1 MRLDK
6 WRIYDHPRVNWQPH
20 KGQLVVAENNCR
32 HKVVSAGR
40 RWGKALDINT
50 PILTVNGWRTM
61 ESIKVGDYVYSW
73 NGQPVEVIAVSE
85 IINERPCYQI
95 DFNGAESIVCDEQ
108 HLWYSENKSH
118 RRALSDNK
126 RRKHSFVE
134 CIRTTKEM
142 LEQGLRKG
150 KDYNFT
156 IPHTKTL
163 DFQQDLKL
171 SVSPYTLGVWL
182 GDGTSS
188 AAQVT
193 LNEFDSK
200 DIVDRIESEGFT
212 VTKQS
217 SELSWGILGL
227 RVLLRDELK
236 VLDNK
241 HVPKEYLFS
250 SYRDRLSLLQGL
262 MDTDGWVEDT
272 GAIRFSNMNRNV
284 AHSVWHLIVTLGGR
298 VQLSRKKAELNGKNY
313 GMTYELHIVADFPVF
328 SCKRKLN
335 KQFQK
340 TRRGLNNR
348 SVKAITRVESRPV
361 RCITVANEDGMFC
374 AGRDL
379 VPTHNSY
386 MGGVDKL
393 LPEVFITKPIA
404 STLLSEGKK
413 RIFWIVGPNFS
424 DSEKEFR
431 VIWNYIKKLE
441 IPMCKPSYNSPETGD
456 MIITLWDGAMQ
467 IVAKSAQNPERLVGE
482 GLSGVILSE
491 AAKLK
496 ESIWYKYIRPTLAD
510 FQGWSFSSSTPEGKN
525 WFYRLWQDGQDPN
538 NPDWASWR
546 MPAWINNYVYR
557 VPTKE
562 SDVMKLVDA
571 KRHSGTSV
579 YKLANDMNITI
590 DPEILASINELT
602 PEAFLQEIAAD
613 FCADEETEIL
623 TQRGWLRYNEV
634 QAGDQTL
641 GIKMD
646 GTVEWT
652 DIQKVNVFPER
663 HRKMV
668 KMVQRAHDSLTTLD
682 HRWLVEKVDL
692 NGTYGNKCE
701 VLGRQI
707 VTSEN
712 LGKSNER
719 VVCARPVTN
728 LPVTQKYSDALVE
741 LVAWYWT
748 EGNLRE
754 HDRNSIDIAQDLD
767 KNWKNWY
774 SIERA
779 LISEFGSKS
788 DRISGGIGWT
798 FHKGHNTF
806 HLRGEMAQAI
816 WQHAPG
822 KMKEVSYQFIT
833 ELTRAQLKL
842 FIDTSIAGDGW
853 VKNHSQNS
861 WETTK
866 GAEIAQKLH
875 HNLDVLQFACQLYGL
890 RTNLVYRE
898 RVNQWWLRIF
908 EKDTFYPV
916 SAKRSGKITQVDYF
930 GKVWCPSTSTSTWL
944 ARRNGT
950 VYFTGNTEFV
960 GRVFKEFDEEKHV
973 TDLTFNPGWQTFAAV
988 DYGYHNPNVWLLIQ
1002 MGPWG
1007 EINVLDEIYEEGL
1020 DPEDFADEIRWRRLN
1035 PGNLRYFFPDPADP
1049 GASRIL
1055 EKKLGIKARGGT
1067 GGELNN
1073 RINHIRKALRE
1084 PRYTTDELYIE
1095 PDLDV
1100 GSIRP
1105 RLLFDRRCKRTIEDM
1120 LNYRY
1125 PEKQAERETST
1136 KRFDNPMKKDDH
1148 GPEALGRFFA
1158 GMFGQFGKPMTGTTI
1173 HSATFRRDE
1182 TPSRPRDFVG
1192 TKDEKYRRP
1201 AAHEK
1206 RREDFPTIND
1216 GFDNYMK
1223 GHI

>member
-1 MRLDK
+1 MPALDK
-6 WRIYDHPRVNWQPH
+6 WAIYDHPRVNWQPH
-20 KGQLVVAENNCR
+20 KGQLIVAENNAR

-40 RWGKALDINT
+40 RWGK
-50 PILTVNGWRTM
+50 
-61 ESIKVGDYVYSW
+61 
-73 NGQPVEVIAVSE
+73 
-85 IINERPCYQI
+85 
-95 DFNGAESIVCDEQ
+95 
-108 HLWYSENKSH
+108 
-118 RRALSDNK
+118 
-126 RRKHSFVE
+126 
-134 CIRTTKEM
+134 
-142 LEQGLRKG
+142 
-150 KDYNFT
+150 
-156 IPHTKTL
+156 
-163 DFQQDLKL
+163 
-171 SVSPYTLGVWL
+171 
-182 GDGTSS
+182 
-188 AAQVT
+188 
-193 LNEFDSK
+193 
-200 DIVDRIESEGFT
+200 
-212 VTKQS
+212 
-217 SELSWGILGL
+217 
-227 RVLLRDELK
+227 
-236 VLDNK
+236 
-241 HVPKEYLFS
+241 
-250 SYRDRLSLLQGL
+250 
-262 MDTDGWVEDT
+262 
-272 GAIRFSNMNRNV
+272 
-284 AHSVWHLIVTLGGR
+284 
-298 VQLSRKKAELNGKNY
+298 
-313 GMTYELHIVADFPVF
+313 
-328 SCKRKLN
+328 
-335 KQFQK
+335 
-340 TRRGLNNR
+340 
-348 SVKAITRVESRPV
+348 
-361 RCITVANEDGMFC
+361 
-374 AGRDL
+374 
-379 VPTHNSY
+379 SY

-431 VIWNYIKKLE
+431 VIWNYLKKLE
-441 IPMCKPSYNSPETGD
+441 IPMYKPSYNSPETGD

-562 SDVMKLVDA
+562 SDVMKLLEA
-571 KRHSGTSV
+571 KRHSGSSV

-641 GIKMD
+641 GMKMD

-652 DIQKVNVFPER
+652 NINRVNIFEAK
-663 HRKMV
+663 HRRMT
-668 KMVQRAHDSLTTLD
+668 KMVQRAHDSLTTKD
-682 HRWLVEKVDL
+682 HRWLVERVDL
-692 NGTYGNKCE
+692 NNSCMLKERKFT
-701 VLGRQI
+701 
-707 VTSEN
+707 TSEN

-719 VVCARPVTN
+719 IVCARPVTN
-728 LPVTQKYSDALVE
+728 LPETPKYTDALVE

-748 EGNLRE
+748 EGNFRE
-754 HDRNSIDIAQDLD
+754 NDKGSIDIAQD
-767 KNWKNWY
+767 KFVNTSKWR
-774 SIERA
+774 SIEAA
-779 LISEFGSKS
+779 LISMFGPKS
-788 DRISGGIGWT
+788 ERISGGEGWT
-798 FHKGHNTF
+798 AHKGHNTF
-806 HLRGEMAQAI
+806 HLRGEFASAI
-816 WQHAPG
+816 SQFAPG
-822 KMKEVSYQFIT
+822 KEKKIDYNFIT
-833 ELTRAQLKL
+833 SLTKSQLKL

-853 VKNHSQNS
+853 LKKNLQSDWGRTH
-861 WETTK
+861 
-866 GAEIAQKLH
+866 GAEIAQKLR

-890 RTNLVYRE
+890 QTTLTYHE

-908 EKDTFYPV
+908 EKNSFYPV
-916 SAKRSGKITQVDYF
+916 SAKRSGKLTETDYF
-930 GKVWCPSTSTSTWL
+930 GQVWCPSTDTSTWL

-988 DYGYHNPNVWLLIQ
+988 DYGYSNPNVWLLIQ

-1020 DPEDFADEIRWRRLN
+1020 DPEDFADEIRWRKLN

-1055 EKKLGIKARGGT
+1055 EKKLNIKARGGT
-1067 GGELNN
+1067 GGELNS

-1084 PRYTTDELYIE
+1084 PRYTTDELYIK
-1095 PDLDV
+1095 PDFEV
-1100 GSIRP
+1100 GTLRP
-1105 RLLFDRRCKRTIEDM
+1105 KLMFDRRCKRTIEDM

-1136 KRFDNPMKKDDH
+1136 KRFDSPMKKDDH

-1182 TPSRPRDFVG
+1182 SPSAPRDFRG
-1192 TKDEKYRRP
+1192 FKDERFTRP

-1206 RREDFPTIND
+1206 RREDFPAVND
-1216 GFDNYMK
+1216 ALGNYLS
-1223 GHI
+1223 GAYD

>member
-118 RRALSDNK
+118 RKALSDNK

-413 RIFWIVGPNFS
+413 RIFWIVGPNFCL
-424 DSEKEFR
+424 D
-431 VIWNYIKKLE
+431 
-441 IPMCKPSYNSPETGD
+441 D
-456 MIITLWDGAMQ
+456 
-467 IVAKSAQNPERLVGE
+467 
-482 GLSGVILSE
+482 
-491 AAKLK
+491 
-496 ESIWYKYIRPTLAD
+496 
-510 FQGWSFSSSTPEGKN
+510 
-525 WFYRLWQDGQDPN
+525 
-538 NPDWASWR
+538 
-546 MPAWINNYVYR
+546 
-557 VPTKE
+557 
-562 SDVMKLVDA
+562 
-571 KRHSGTSV
+571 
-579 YKLANDMNITI
+579 
-590 DPEILASINELT
+590 
-602 PEAFLQEIAAD
+602 
-613 FCADEETEIL
+613 ETEIL
-623 TQRGWLRYNEV
+623 TQRGWLHWHNV
-634 QAGDQTL
+634 QPGDQTL
-641 GIKMD
+641 GLSEHGECYWD
-646 GTVEWT
+646 TV
-652 DIQKVNVFPER
+652 QKVNVFDHQGEMLQMKLR
-663 HRKMV
+663 G
-668 KMVQRAHDSLTTLD
+668 HDSLSTMN
-682 HRWLVEKVDL
+682 HKWFVEYYRASNEL
-692 NGTYGNKCE
+692 RGNRFVE
-701 VLGRQI
+701 
-707 VTSEN
+707 SSN
-712 LGKSNER
+712 LGKANER
-719 VVCARPVTN
+719 VPCARPVVD
-728 LPVTQKYSDALVE
+728 LPKEAKYEDDLVE

-748 EGNLRE
+748 EGYYR
-754 HDRNSIDIAQDLD
+754 
-767 KNWKNWY
+767 
-774 SIERA
+774 
-779 LISEFGSKS
+779 GP
-788 DRISGGIGWT
+788 GI
-798 FHKGHNTF
+798 
-806 HLRGEMAQAI
+806 
-816 WQHAPG
+816 
-822 KMKEVSYQFIT
+822 
-833 ELTRAQLKL
+833 
-842 FIDTSIAGDGW
+842 
-853 VKNHSQNS
+853 
-861 WETTK
+861 
-866 GAEIAQKLH
+866 EIAQSQSANPVKWERIRRAL
-875 HNLDVLQFACQLYGL
+875 VSMYGS
-890 RTNLVYRE
+890 Y
-898 RVNQWWLRIF
+898 
-908 EKDTFYPV
+908 K
-916 SAKRSGKITQVDYF
+916 
-930 GKVWCPSTSTSTWL
+930 
-944 ARRNGT
+944 
-950 VYFTGNTEFV
+950 
-960 GRVFKEFDEEKHV
+960 
-973 TDLTFNPGWQTFAAV
+973 
-988 DYGYHNPNVWLLIQ
+988 
-1002 MGPWG
+1002 
-1007 EINVLDEIYEEGL
+1007 
-1020 DPEDFADEIRWRRLN
+1020 
-1035 PGNLRYFFPDPADP
+1035 
-1049 GASRIL
+1049 
-1055 EKKLGIKARGGT
+1055 
-1067 GGELNN
+1067 
-1073 RINHIRKALRE
+1073 
-1084 PRYTTDELYIE
+1084 
-1095 PDLDV
+1095 
-1100 GSIRP
+1100 
-1105 RLLFDRRCKRTIEDM
+1105 
-1120 LNYRY
+1120 
-1125 PEKQAERETST
+1125 
-1136 KRFDNPMKKDDH
+1136 
-1148 GPEALGRFFA
+1148 
-1158 GMFGQFGKPMTGTTI
+1158 
-1173 HSATFRRDE
+1173 
-1182 TPSRPRDFVG
+1182 
-1192 TKDEKYRRP
+1192 
-1201 AAHEK
+1201 
-1206 RREDFPTIND
+1206 
-1216 GFDNYMK
+1216 
-1223 GHI
+1223 